1 MGRPPK
7 TARNLTELCEA
18 LGGDVTPDELR
29 ALRLDHRDSM
39 PKPVDRTGNRYNVTE
54 FRNWW
59 RAEGKKLLIQK
70 RANEGPITSP
80 KKTNLREAKL
90 EEEIRRLR
98 IQNDMLEGKLSDPSE
113 QIRQFALAVQSI
125 DRGLDEM
132 ALRLAPKVIG
142 CKDEVEA
149 KLLVEE
155 EVRRLKIQLG
165 DYRAEEDKED
175 DQGD

>member
-7 TARNLTELCEA
+7 TARNLTELCNA

-29 ALRLDHRDSM
+29 ALRLEHRQVM
-39 PKPVDRTGNRYNVTE
+39 PKPVDRTGNRYGVTE
-54 FRNWW
+54 FKRWW
-59 RAEGKKLLIQK
+59 KAEGKKLLIQM
-70 RANEGPITSP
+70 RAKDGPVNSP
-80 KKTNLREAKL
+80 KKVNLKEAKL
-90 EEEIRRLR
+90 EEEVRRLR

-165 DYRAEEDKED
+165 DYRAEED